1 MFSLE
6 RDNDTICAIATAPG
20 VGGIAVLRVSGTDS
34 ISVARKIVPF
44 LPVLPESHRVY
55 YGFIKEY
62 NSGEQIDEVLI
73 TYFNEKRSFTG
84 EQVVEISCHG
94 GTLITSMILD
104 QLILSG
110 ARLAQPG
117 EFTYRAFMNGRIDL
131 IQAESVLSLIESDS
145 KKAAKLSLRQLKG
158 ELSNDILDIEDELTW
173 ILAHLEANIDF
184 AAEDIIVAED
194 SQLVDRTEKVK
205 SRINQLLT
213 TYKSGKAIKDG
224 LVVSLAGVPN
234 AGKSSLFN
242 AIVGEER
249 AIVTDVPG
257 TTRDFI
263 EGDIM
268 MDGYKVQF
276 VDTAGLRTT
285 QDKVEIIGIGRTKKL
300 ISESDVVLYL
310 IDATNP
316 VIDETLKKMSA
327 EDFDRAVIVVNKV
340 DKIND
345 HQKKE
350 VDDFILKEL
359 NHLLGPHGFE
369 KRMVNVSATRHL
381 GLKELKNLI
390 MNQFVSPF
398 SETSAV
404 LSQKRHFEN
413 LEKSDQAL
421 DKSIK
426 LMKASQSP
434 EFISFELQNALLAV
448 KQILGKQ
455 FDDEIMD
462 RVFKEF
468 CLGK

>member
-1 MFSLE
+1 M
-6 RDNDTICAIATAPG
+6 
-20 VGGIAVLRVSGTDS
+20 
-34 ISVARKIVPF
+34 
-44 LPVLPESHRVY
+44 
-55 YGFIKEY
+55 
-62 NSGEQIDEVLI
+62 
-73 TYFNEKRSFTG
+73 
-84 EQVVEISCHG
+84 
-94 GTLITSMILD
+94 
-104 QLILSG
+104 
-110 ARLAQPG
+110 
-117 EFTYRAFMNGRIDL
+117 
-131 IQAESVLSLIESDS
+131 
-145 KKAAKLSLRQLKG
+145 
-158 ELSNDILDIEDELTW
+158 
-173 ILAHLEANIDF
+173 
-184 AAEDIIVAED
+184 
-194 SQLVDRTEKVK
+194 
-205 SRINQLLT
+205 
-213 TYKSGKAIKDG
+213 
-224 LVVSLAGVPN
+224 PN

-316 VIDETLKKMSA
+316 VIDETLKNVH

-345 HQKKE
+345 HQKKKE

-434 EFISFELQNALLAV
+434 GFISFELQNALLAV